1 MRASFNQGRY
11 CLYLQQRHVEG
22 WMPKTSRLDDWTFY
36 VSKAVEPPV
45 PRGHSVTKPFPVLGL
60 SSNNLLE
67 PK

>member
-22 WMPKTSRLDDWTFY
+22 WMPKTLPDWTFY
-36 VSKAVEPPV
+36 VSKAVEPPI
-45 PRGHSVTKPFPVLGL
+45 PREHSVTKPLPVLGL